1 MKILDKFSK
10 EQKELLDNN
19 NVDIEKDFDEESLE
33 ELEEKVYNKMMDNL
47 DQNQDFTPK
56 ATEWEKILDIVVDI
70 ENNL

>member
-10 EQKELLDNN
+10 EQKVLLENN
-19 NVDIEKDFDEESLE
+19 NIDIEKDFDEESLE

-47 DQNQDFTPK
+47 DKNLDFTPK
-56 ATEWEKILDIVVDI
+56 ALEWESILDIVVDI

>member
-10 EQKELLDNN
+10 EQKALLDNN
-19 NVDIEKDFDEESLE
+19 NIDIEKDFDEESLE

-47 DQNQDFTPK
+47 DKNQDFTPK
-56 ATEWEKILDIVVDI
+56 ASEWEKILDVVVAI